1 MAKFVEMDEKETL
14 IDQMEDEVSDPVILI
29 DKFNVNIEQ
38 LDRFLNAWKQDATK
52 FKRQPGLVSVQLHKG
67 IGKSGVFI
75 NYVVWESMKHYKD
88 AFINVI
94 GANMQSL
101 LSQIPRQSRSFSSS
115 IQKDSCSWNLWRLD

>member
-14 IDQMEDEVSDPVILI
+14 IDQMEDEVSGPVILI

-38 LDRFLNAWKQDATK
+38 IDQFLNAWKQDATK
-52 FKRQPGLVSVQLHKG
+52 FKQQPGLVSVQLHKG

-88 AFINVI
+88 AFNNVI

-101 LSQIPRQSRSFSSS
+101 LLSKYP
-115 IQKDSCSWNLWRLD
+115 DNLVVSPHLFKKIAVPGMCGD